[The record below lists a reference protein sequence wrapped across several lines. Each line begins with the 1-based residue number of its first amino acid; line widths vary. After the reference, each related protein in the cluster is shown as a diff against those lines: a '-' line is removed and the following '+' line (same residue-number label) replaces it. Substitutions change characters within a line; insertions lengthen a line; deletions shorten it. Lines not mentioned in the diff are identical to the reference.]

1 MTRYPPDRQTLGTVL
16 RAFRETA
23 GLSQEGLGFRARL
36 HRNYVGSAERGE
48 RNISF
53 DAIERWL
60 AALGLTWTELGMAM
74 DQAARRGALG
84 RSERK
89 VAERRREY

>member
-1 MTRYPPDRQTLGTVL
+1 MPRIAPDRDILGQVL
-16 RAFRETA
+16 RAFRQRA
-23 GLSQEGLGFRARL
+23 GLSQEQLGYRAHI

-60 AALGLTWTELGMAM
+60 AALDVSWGEFG
-74 DQAARRGALG
+74 AAVDETAVRLQGTRQRKPRG
-84 RSERK
+84 
-89 VAERRREY
+89 ERRM

>member
-1 MTRYPPDRQTLGTVL
+1 VIRYSPNRQTLGSVL
-16 RAFRETA
+16 RALRERA

-74 DQAARRGALG
+74 DKAAKRDAMGQR
-84 RSERK
+84 EQK
-89 VAERRREY
+89 VAEPRRGY